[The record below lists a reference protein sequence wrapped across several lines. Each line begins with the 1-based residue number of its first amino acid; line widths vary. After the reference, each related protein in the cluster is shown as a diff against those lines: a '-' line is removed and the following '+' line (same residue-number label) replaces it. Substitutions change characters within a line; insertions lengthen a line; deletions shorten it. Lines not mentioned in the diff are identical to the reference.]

1 MAIPRCGCTLY
12 NQPMNDLQPVGFQI
26 DISSSISKITA
37 PVADIGK
44 HWLTL
49 QELRRWGGDMSE

>member
-1 MAIPRCGCTLY
+1 
-12 NQPMNDLQPVGFQI
+12 MNDLQPVGFQI
-26 DISSSISKITA
+26 GISSSISKITA